1 MRGVIRALESMR
13 MRNSMHRRYVW
24 GIAMFVMIS
33 VAGLSY
39 VKWTPYYHKALT
51 AAAKHSIGDSIIGA
65 NSAAPPPPSWK
76 AAGDYAWAYF
86 LAVWQAM
93 ILGLLLGSAVEA
105 LMPKTWLCRA
115 LGGKRFRGVALAGLA
130 SVPSMM

>member
-1 MRGVIRALESMR
+1 M
-13 MRNSMHRRYVW
+13 NSIYRKYVW
-24 GIAMFVMIS
+24 GIGVFAMIAV
-33 VAGLSY
+33 VGLSY
-39 VKWTPYYHKALT
+39 VKWTPYYHKAFA

-65 NSAAPPPPSWK
+65 KSAAPPPPSWK
-76 AAGDYAWAYF
+76 AAVDYAWAYF

-105 LMPKTWLCRA
+105 LMPKTWLCSA
-115 LGGKRFRGVALAGLA
+115 LGGKHFRGVVLAGLA